1 MLSENDAP
9 AALLIELITR
19 VITAARDFTPRD
31 TVELGFVH
39 GLCLDAAHTH
49 HPELVEFLASP
60 RGLAAVSL
68 VLSQRPEI
76 VKSDDPKGAVWTFV
90 RKLN

>member
-1 MLSENDAP
+1 MNHPDR
-9 AALLIELITR
+9 LIDLITQ
-19 VITAARDFTPRD
+19 VITAARDFTPRE

-39 GLCLDAAHTH
+39 GLCLDAANAH
-49 HPELVEFLASP
+49 HPDLIDFLAST
-60 RGLAAVSL
+60 RGLAAVAL

-76 VKSDDPKGAVWTFV
+76 VTSSDAKGPVWTFV